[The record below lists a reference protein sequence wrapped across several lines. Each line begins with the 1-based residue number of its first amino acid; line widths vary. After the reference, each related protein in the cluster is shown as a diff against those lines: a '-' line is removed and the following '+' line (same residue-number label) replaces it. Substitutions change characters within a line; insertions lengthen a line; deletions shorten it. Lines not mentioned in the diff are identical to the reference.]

1 VAPILLSELSEFEF
15 MVVRLINNR
24 TSEGEMKRISK
35 GLSLLISFTFL
46 LSISLLASEPQN
58 SLRVTARQ
66 DSASKQTA
74 KKNSAQEDP
83 AKQIL
88 NKSISVGPVY
98 GDTRSKIFYWSDCPK
113 FGKIKVK
120 NRRIFGDNE
129 EAIKAGFKPAKD
141 CKKKSS

>member
-1 VAPILLSELSEFEF
+1 
-15 MVVRLINNR
+15 MVVRLTNNR
-24 TSEGEMKRISK
+24 TSEGEMKQLSRS
-35 GLSLLISFTFL
+35 LSLFISFTLF
-46 LSISLLASEPQN
+46 LSISIFASE
-58 SLRVTARQ
+58 LQ

-74 KKNSAQEDP
+74 KKNASQEDP

-141 CKKKSS
+141 CKKKST

>member
-1 VAPILLSELSEFEF
+1 
-15 MVVRLINNR
+15 MVVQLINNR
-24 TSEGEMKRISK
+24 TSEGEMKQISRS
-35 GLSLLISFTFL
+35 LSLFINFTLF
-46 LSISLLASEPQN
+46 LSISIFASEPQN
-58 SLRVTARQ
+58 NLSVTAPQ

-74 KKNSAQEDP
+74 KKNASQEDP

-88 NKSISVGPVY
+88 NKSISVGPVN

-141 CKKKSS
+141 CKKKST

>member
-1 VAPILLSELSEFEF
+1 
-15 MVVRLINNR
+15 MVVRLTNNR
-24 TSEGEMKRISK
+24 TSEGEMKQLSRS
-35 GLSLLISFTFL
+35 LSLFISFTLF
-46 LSISLLASEPQN
+46 LSISIFASEP
-58 SLRVTARQ
+58 Q
-66 DSASKQTA
+66 DSASKQAA
-74 KKNSAQEDP
+74 KKNASQEDP

-141 CKKKSS
+141 CKKKALEE